1 MPVYICQAGSSSSE
15 PWRHGLQVYAA
26 PFALNDVPVGSSNS
40 ARGGAGEGEEDDDNP
55 NPNVTIAPPL
65 VPSTRQEI
73 DNNNNNDQQQ
83 QREREDHQEDEIR
96 DEAAT
101 DATSGGPIH
110 NTTTSSGRSQRDDD
124 LLASIHSAKYG
135 LPVRRIRHAE
145 VVLVDDVCIAFD
157 RHWLRLRWPGTKGGF
172 AGYVALGKVDNNNN
186 NNSNE
191 PQLSLLNNNRVQTSS
206 GDLLVQGMCIMVSL
220 IIGVRASFRVC
231 IIFHYIFN

>member
-15 PWRHGLQVYAA
+15 PWRHGLQVYSE

-40 ARGGAGEGEEDDDNP
+40 ARGSGGEGEEDDDDN
-55 NPNVTIAPPL
+55 NNGNVTIAPPL

-73 DNNNNNDQQQ
+73 DNNNNNNNHQQ
-83 QREREDHQEDEIR
+83 QRQREHHEEEEIR
-96 DEAAT
+96 DGAAT
-101 DATSGGPIH
+101 TDAATSGGPAAH
-110 NTTTSSGRSQRDDD
+110 NSTSKNQGDDDD

-172 AGYVALGKVDNNNN
+172 AGYVALGKVDDK
-186 NNSNE
+186 
-191 PQLSLLNNNRVQTSS
+191 PLSLLNNRVQTSS
-206 GDLLVQGMCIMVSL
+206 GDILLRGMCML
-220 IIGVRASFRVC
+220 C
-231 IIFHYIFN
+231 FH